1 MRLESVN
8 QGLVFPILPIASAF
22 HRVAQGLLAVFCL
35 GSLCAP
41 SFAQSAMQFIAL
53 ERCADGQAVGA
64 ESAAKLDAS
73 QCVLLPPELGQG
85 KVILASGAIEKL
97 SADQF
102 AEFTQTYPAGS
113 IVVLQSLGGDLIG
126 GLRLG
131 QGIRTRGFHTYL
143 PAKTPF
149 TDEKSMGKCFS
160 ACAYAFLGGL
170 ERRVDG
176 AAQYGVHQFRGSG
189 KELDA
194 IQTQK
199 LSAILG
205 RYIDSMGVNRQ
216 LLDDAMLTDPGKVRL
231 VNAQS
236 RKAWRVENTAISSPA
251 VLNKWRLEAA
261 AGGKRLAYASQRQ
274 AKSAAAVT
282 LAFAQLDGQVR
293 ALLIVR
299 PDPSLEGSADWNA
312 FFADRVSLLVEVVNS
327 NGEGGKRFQ
336 LSPVSNWM
344 GAGSTNTPGTRQIW
358 LATSSDLLQNLQASA
373 QFSIKPLWKVTPNGL
388 DEKTVFGTTG
398 LKDVLLAL

>member
-8 QGLVFPILPIASAF
+8 LGLRFRLFLIASIFNRAAKVLL
-22 HRVAQGLLAVFCL
+22 VALCL
-35 GSLCAP
+35 SGSIAP
-41 SFAQSAMQFIAL
+41 SFAQSAMQFLVL
-53 ERCADGQAVGA
+53 ERCSSNTAVGG
-64 ESAAKLDAS
+64 ESAVKLDGN
-73 QCVLLPPELGQG
+73 QCILIPKELGEG

-113 IVVLQSLGGDLIG
+113 IVILQSLGGDLIG

-131 QGIRTRGFHTYL
+131 QAIRTRSFHTYL
-143 PAKTPF
+143 AAQTPF
-149 TDEKSMGKCFS
+149 TEEKSLGKCFS

-170 ERRVDG
+170 ERQVD
-176 AAQYGVHQFRGSG
+176 ATAQYGVHQFRGNG

-231 VNAQS
+231 INAQS
-236 RKAWRVENTAISSPA
+236 RKAWRVENTALSSAA

-261 AGGKRLAYASQRQ
+261 AGGKRLAFASQRQ
-274 AKSAAAVT
+274 AKSAATLT
-282 LAFAQLDGQVR
+282 LAFAQLDGQLR

-299 PDPSLEGSADWNA
+299 PDPSLEGSNDWTK
-312 FFADRVSLLVEVVNS
+312 FFTDRVSLLVEVVNS

-344 GAGSTNTPGTRQIW
+344 TAGSTNTPGTRQIW
-358 LATSSDLLQNLQASA
+358 LATSSDLMQNLQASA
-373 QFSIKPLWKVTPNGL
+373 QFSIKPLWQITPTGL
-388 DEKTVFGTTG
+388 DEKTLFGTTA
-398 LKDVLLAL
+398 LKDALLAL